1 MATAWKKVAL
11 SSDIPVGVGGTA
23 TSGPGSAQ
31 HDVLIQGLNGEI
43 ESQALAENQVL
54 IGTNG
59 GAPTVKAF
67 GMGDVQLGTGD
78 ASNIELN
85 IESGAVDTLQLA
97 GGAVTLAKLADSDFV
112 GGEVAGGIVYWSAAV
127 DTEDTGEVDTNGD
140 AILANGATHQKPQ
153 LLEPG
158 EDGQVLTIETDE
170 HGNANPVWAAASA
183 AADTIAI
190 TASTATGA
198 INLLMGEQSDNNNVT
213 ADKIYVDNNNL
224 TYDRHTTGNFS
235 HGTNASADNGSAG
248 LYSAKGFKGNLSG
261 VASGANKIKTT
272 AATDSNTYYLP
283 MVQSNSAQS
292 LEDLQTG
299 THVKYVRGTNAATST
314 MTIDGSLNI
323 VGDLEIQGSST
334 VTNIE
339 STQVDIADARI
350 RLSYSD
356 SLSQFSEDLQTAQA
370 GGIGIVVHNG
380 QGVETV
386 VENGDNTFAQQNDES
401 KLARLVYLGHKRS
414 ATYTDSKSV
423 LGWALAQE
431 TNNGA
436 ANEEAD
442 TALGDA
448 TLYGVGVMHVDESY
462 TMSTAGGNSALDI
475 GIGAFVYGNSGELW
489 IQTDSAASED
499 EE

>member
-11 SSDIPVGVGGTA
+11 SSDIPEGVGGTK
-23 TSGPGSAQ
+23 TSGPGDAQ
-31 HDVLIQGLNGEI
+31 HDVLIQGSGGNI
-43 ESQALAENQVL
+43 ESVSLGNNKVL
-54 IGTNG
+54 VGVTSS
-59 GAPTVKAF
+59 APVAKSF
-67 GMGDVQLGTGD
+67 GMGDVQVGTGD

-85 IESGAVDTLQLA
+85 IQSGAVDTLELA
-97 GGAVTLAKLADSDFV
+97 GGAVTLAKLAEADFV
-112 GGEVAGGIVYWSAAV
+112 SGDPAGGIVYWAAAENTV
-127 DTEDTGEVDTNGD
+127 DTGQDDDEGND
-140 AILANGATHQKPQ
+140 ILTNGATHQKPQ
-153 LLEPG
+153 LLAPG
-158 EDGQVLTIETDE
+158 ADGQVLTIETDDQ
-170 HGNANPVWAAASA
+170 GNANPVWAAASA

-190 TASTATGA
+190 AASTATGA
-198 INLLMGEQSDNNNVT
+198 INLLMGET
-213 ADKIYVDNNNL
+213 ADGNGITGDKIYVDNNQL
-224 TYDRHTTGNFS
+224 TYDRSAGGNFS
-235 HGTNASADNGSAG
+235 HGTNSSANDGSAG

-272 AATDSNTYYLP
+272 VASNSATYYLP
-283 MVQSNSAQS
+283 MVQSSGAQS

-314 MTIDGSLNI
+314 LTVDGSLTI
-323 VGDLEIQGSST
+323 VGDLDIQGTST

-356 SLSQFSEDLQTAQA
+356 ALDQFSEDLQTAQA
-370 GGIGIVVHNG
+370 GGIGIIVHNG

-386 VENGDNTFAQQNDES
+386 VDGGDNTFAQQNDES

-414 ATYTDSKSV
+414 SSYTDSKSV

-436 ANEEAD
+436 ATEEAD

-462 TMSTAGGNSALDI
+462 TMTAAGGSSALDI
-475 GIGAFVYGNSGELW
+475 GIGAFSYGNDGELW

-499 EE
+499 PE